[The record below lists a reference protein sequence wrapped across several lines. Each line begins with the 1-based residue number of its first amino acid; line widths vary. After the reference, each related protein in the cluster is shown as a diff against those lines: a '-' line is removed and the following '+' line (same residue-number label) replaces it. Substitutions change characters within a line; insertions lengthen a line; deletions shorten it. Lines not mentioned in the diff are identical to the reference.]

1 MVRIGVIGLGYWGP
15 NLARVV
21 AGLPDAELRVL
32 CDLDPV
38 RLAEAAIRFPGARVT
53 SDTEE
58 VFGSQDLDAVIIAT
72 PTSTHYALACRAIE
86 HGLHV
91 FVEKPLATTPAECA
105 DLTRRAAERGVV
117 LFVGHVF
124 LYTAAVARLKAI
136 LDDGEL
142 GGVRC
147 ISATRRNLGPV
158 RSDVNA
164 LWDLATH
171 DISIILHLLGELPVQ
186 VNCQGVAHLRPDI
199 EDVCMLTMTFASG
212 VMAVVHSSWMD
223 PTKIR
228 QMTVVGA
235 SRMAV
240 FDDMEPVEKLRV
252 HDKGIDL
259 PPPLDGGAAPDYRY
273 RSGETH
279 SPGLEA
285 VEPLKNQLQHF
296 VECVA
301 TGAHPQTDGANGWE
315 VVQVLEAADRSLRA
329 GGAPVRLLGLE
340 RELLPIRI
348 ARLVPAVADPVPVVA
363 QLAVA
368 S

>member
-1 MVRIGVIGLGYWGP
+1 MVRIGVVGLGYWGP

-21 AGLPDAELRVL
+21 ADLPDAELRVL

-38 RLAEAAIRFPGARVT
+38 RLAEAAIRFPDARVT
-53 SDTEE
+53 ADAEE
-58 VFGSQDLDAVIIAT
+58 VFGRDDLDAVIIAT
-72 PTSTHYALACRAIE
+72 PTRTHYALARRAIE
-86 HGLHV
+86 RGLHV

-105 DLTRRAAERGVV
+105 DLTQRAADRGVV
-117 LFVGHVF
+117 LFVGHIF

-136 LDDGEL
+136 IDGGEL
-142 GGVRC
+142 GNVRS
-147 ISATRRNLGPV
+147 ISAVRRNLGPV

-171 DISIILHLLGELPVQ
+171 DISIVLHLLGELPVQ
-186 VNCQGVAHLRPDI
+186 VNCQGVAHLQADV

-259 PPPLDGGAAPDYRY
+259 PQPRNGGAASGYQY

-279 SPGLEA
+279 SPSLQA

-296 VECVA
+296 VDCVT
-301 TGAHPQTDGANGWE
+301 TGARPQTDGENGWE

-329 GGAPVRLLGLE
+329 GGAPVRLLELE
-340 RELLPIRI
+340 TELPRIRL
-348 ARLVPAVADPVPVVA
+348 ARLVPAAAEPVVA
-363 QLAVA
+363 PLAVA